1 MGETPSDTMN
11 FELTHQPAYTHVIV
25 ELEDGETIL
34 AEPGAMTSHSPT
46 VSMDTT
52 TSNDGLLSSAKSM
65 LGGESF
71 FANEF
76 TAQGGSGRVTLAP
89 PTPGDVMHH
98 HLDDEKLY
106 AVDGAWLASDPSI
119 DIESE
124 FGGLKSMLAGASITP
139 LTLEGTGE
147 VFVEAFGGLETV
159 ELEAGES
166 YHVDNENVVAWDGS
180 VAFDAHRP
188 GGMKSTLL
196 SGEGLV
202 FEFTGPG
209 TVWYQTRGLN
219 AFASSL
225 AQVLPGGDSGGGDG
239 DVDIGVDDF
248 L

>member
-1 MGETPSDTMN
+1 MEY
-11 FELTHQPAYTHVIV
+11 ELTHQPAYTHVNV
-25 ELEDGETIL
+25 EMESGETIL
-34 AEPGAMTSHSPT
+34 AEPGAMTSHSAN

-76 TAQGGSGRVTLAP
+76 TAQGGSGTVTLAP
-89 PTPGDVMHH
+89 PTPGDVMQH
-98 HLDDEKLY
+98 HLDGEKIY

-119 DIESE
+119 DIETE

-139 LTLEGTGE
+139 LTLEGTGD

-159 ELEAGES
+159 ELEAGET

-180 VAFDAHRP
+180 VDFDANRP

-202 FEFTGPG
+202 FEFSGPG

-219 AFASSL
+219 AFAS
-225 AQVLPGGDSGGGDG
+225 AVAEVLPGGDDGGGG
-239 DVDIGVDDF
+239 GGGNGGIGVDDF

>member
-1 MGETPSDTMN
+1 MEY
-11 FELTHQPAYTHVIV
+11 ELTHQPSYTHVV
-25 ELEDGETIL
+25 VDLGSGETIL
-34 AEPGAMTSHSPT
+34 AEPGAMTSHSPN

-52 TSNDGLLSSAKSM
+52 TSNEGLLSSAKSL

-76 TAQGGSGRVTLAP
+76 TAEGGSGTVTLAP
-89 PTPGDVMHH
+89 PTPGDVMQYD
-98 HLDDEKLY
+98 LEGETLY
-106 AVDGAWLASDPSI
+106 TVDGAWLASDPSI
-119 DIESE
+119 AIETE

-139 LTLEGTGE
+139 LTLEGTGT
-147 VFVEAFGGLETV
+147 VFVEAFGGLESI
-159 ELEAGES
+159 ELGAGES

-180 VAFDAHRP
+180 VDFDARRP
-188 GGMKSTLL
+188 GGIKSTLL

-219 AFASSL
+219 AFASAVAKL
-225 AQVLPGGDSGGGDG
+225 LPGGDSGGGDSDSNMG
-239 DVDIGVDDF
+239 PDDF